1 MIGRML
7 SVAALAGLLM
17 GALTPVSYA
26 ADTPKTK
33 TECEKHKDMKWDA
46 STMKCVKK

>member
-1 MIGRML
+1 MIGRIL
-7 SVAALAGLLM
+7 SAAALAGILM
-17 GALTPVSYA
+17 GAIAPVGYA
-26 ADTPKTK
+26 TDTPKTK

>member
-1 MIGRML
+1 MIGKIFTA
-7 SVAALAGLLM
+7 AALAGFLM
-17 GALTPVSYA
+17 AATAPVTFA

-33 TECEKHKDMKWDA
+33 TDCEKHKDMKWDA